1 MSSLLFLGVCMR
13 LAIWPILAGIALG
26 VIAPL
31 LVSLGNPGNMGVCA
45 ACFTRDIA
53 GGLNLHQAS
62 IVQYIRP
69 EIIGLVIGALVASF
83 VFGEFRP
90 RAGSAPVVR
99 FMLGVFA
106 MIGALVFLGCPWRM
120 WLRFSAGDFTA
131 IAGIFGLVCG
141 ILIGIFF
148 LKRGF
153 SLGRSYATSKIV
165 GFIFPLFVIGL
176 FGLLIWG
183 MLDAEAPVKF
193 SQKGPGSQHAPLV
206 ISLIA
211 GLFLGAIFQKSRFC
225 MIAAVRDSVL
235 LKDTHILQG
244 VIALV
249 VAAFLTNLALGYF
262 NPGFSGQPIAHND
275 WVWNFLGML
284 LSGFA
289 FSLAGGCP
297 GRQLVLSGEGD
308 SDAGVFVFGLLMGA
322 AFAHNFGLASS
333 ANGIGVNAPV
343 AVFVGIAFCLLV
355 AIFAK
360 ERR

>member
-1 MSSLLFLGVCMR
+1 MR
-13 LAIWPILAGIALG
+13 LAIWPILAGVALG
-26 VIAPL
+26 ILAPI
-31 LVSLGNPGNMGVCA
+31 LVSLGNPGNMGMCA

-53 GGLNLHQAS
+53 GGINLHQAP

-69 EIIGLVIGALVASF
+69 EIIGLVFGALVASF
-83 VFGEFRP
+83 AFGEFRP

-99 FMLGVFA
+99 FMLGFFA

-131 IAGIFGLVCG
+131 IAVIFGLVAG
-141 ILIGIFF
+141 ILMGIFF
-148 LKRGF
+148 LKRGL
-153 SLGRSYATSKIV
+153 SLGRSYPASKVV
-165 GFIFPLFVIGL
+165 GFVFPLFVLGL
-176 FGLLIWG
+176 FGLLLWG
-183 MLDAEAPVKF
+183 LVDSSVPVKF
-193 SQKGPGSQHAPLV
+193 SEKGPGSQHAPLI
-206 ISLIA
+206 ISLVA

-225 MIAAVRDSVL
+225 MIAAVRDTIL

-249 VAAFLTNLALGYF
+249 VVAFFTNLALGFF

-322 AFAHNFGLASS
+322 AFAHNFSLASS
-333 ANGIGVNAPV
+333 ANGIGANAPI
-343 AVFVGIAFCLLV
+343 AVFVGIVFCLLV
-355 AIFAK
+355 ALFAR